1 MGLSQ
6 KLSAM
11 TWVQLH
17 GAGQLGP
24 SPHYFHRLLIL
35 GAIGPAPSEFQ
46 RLLVLRGAGPPSSAK
61 PLFSPSRYLV
71 SGLFWFSAD
80 QAALWAYPPLGI
92 QFPLLLICRAEPFRL
107 LPRLWHYHRH
117 RNFDYFCCFAS
128 RR

>member
-1 MGLSQ
+1 MGLSGPLSE

-61 PLFSPSRYLV
+61 PLFSPSRHLV
-71 SGLFWFSAD
+71 SDFYFWFSAD
-80 QAALWAYPPLGI
+80 QVAL
-92 QFPLLLICRAEPFRL
+92 
-107 LPRLWHYHRH
+107 
-117 RNFDYFCCFAS
+117 
-128 RR
+128 

>member
-1 MGLSQ
+1 VGLSQ

-61 PLFSPSRYLV
+61 PLFSPSRHLV
-71 SGLFWFSAD
+71 SSFYFWLAPTKSLLGVAFF
-80 QAALWAYPPLGI
+80 LPPLGDSVSSAANM
-92 QFPLLLICRAEPFRL
+92 QG
-107 LPRLWHYHRH
+107 
-117 RNFDYFCCFAS
+117 
-128 RR
+128 